1 MPKEA
6 EKESNKIKKE
16 NAKLKR
22 NAIFGKWL
30 EITMNKVDLKIVTT
44 TGQYLKQPF
53 SAIFKRE
60 KRYRN
65 EVINEVITIK
75 K

>member
-22 NAIFGKWL
+22 NAIFGKLL

-44 TGQYLKQPF
+44 TKQYLKQPF

-60 KRYRN
+60 KQYRN
-65 EVINEVITIK
+65 EVIAIK